1 MTRHNLVAARPLI
14 LVSLL
19 SSFFLPVDAT
29 AQTVGG
35 SIAGVVRDT
44 TGGVLPG
51 VTVEASSPAL
61 IEKVR
66 TAASDAQGNYRIPE
80 LRPGVY
86 TVTFTLPGFSVV
98 RREGLEVTGG
108 FTATVNAEMRVGGL
122 EETVTVAGASPV
134 VDVQN
139 VRQQNVFTRD
149 LLDTLPTNRSVAG
162 FATLTLGAV
171 LNDSRNQNVGGNQS
185 EALSSAGFTVHGG
198 RSDDQKLLLDG
209 MPSTDASFA
218 GNTNRNA
225 MNPVAAQETVF
236 QIGGM
241 GAEAETGGVQI
252 NVIPREGGNRF
263 SVYFNANGTG
273 PDFQF
278 DNLSEEVRDRGLT
291 TVSKVKKVWDIG
303 GAVGGPIRKDKLW
316 FFAASRNWGSQN
328 YAPGNYF
335 NKTHGVYIGDPNS
348 GVSFYTPDLD
358 RPAYTNGYLRD
369 LFSTRITWLATEKN
383 RFNFF
388 QNLQSH
394 CDCYRGVDGLL
405 APEAVAQRI
414 YGPTW
419 VSQGSWN
426 YPASNRLLLEGG
438 ATWVMYLSETGR
450 PPGVKLSDISMIEL
464 TGFGDIPAG
473 YQWGAAVSATTNYA
487 RPYKLFSQF
496 NQRFVI
502 SYVTGSHSFKTGV
515 TVMQGWNRDRTELN
529 GPPIRIRLSG
539 GIPVAMDEYTE
550 LENNQRLKANVGVFV
565 QDQWT
570 LGRLTLSPGLRF
582 SYYNAFVP
590 AQTIRAPGNRDSMFL
605 APEFGPDGVVFP
617 AVYKVPEWKDLSPR
631 FGAAY
636 DLFGNGKTAI
646 KGSLG
651 HYIAYEGLT
660 GIPRFN
666 TPARRLATTARRN
679 WTDTNRNFIPDCDL
693 PNPLAN
699 GECGQ
704 VNNLN
709 IGRPVPSTTYADDV
723 IHDNRQYNW
732 QGSISLQQE
741 LRSGIAFNVGYFR
754 TWHGNLPV
762 TTNQALSLADFD
774 TYCVTAP
781 TDPRLGDASGQPI
794 CGLYDAKPTRF
805 GDTESVIT
813 QASNFGEQTEVYN
826 GVDIAVV
833 GRYGQGGIVQGGV
846 SFGRTVT
853 DDCDVRRDN
862 PQIQETSGV
871 FEFLEISGNNPY
883 ILGGSGDEFCHLV
896 NSNQTQVKFAGNYPL
911 PWWGLEASATYQN
924 NPGIAINATRVYSR
938 AEVRPSLGRNL
949 NESNVTVPIMKPYA
963 QFGDR
968 ISQLDLRL
976 GKRFTIGRARVRG
989 QFDIY
994 NVFNAGTILAQSN
1007 DYGSAGATWQRPT
1020 SILGGRLLKFGVQF
1034 DY

>member
-1 MTRHNLVAARPLI
+1 MTRHNRLGARPLI
-14 LVSLL
+14 LVGLL
-19 SSFFLPVDAT
+19 SSVLLPVGAT
-29 AQTVGG
+29 SQTVGG
-35 SIAGVVRDT
+35 GIAGVVRDT
-44 TGGVLPG
+44 TGAVVPG

-61 IEKVR
+61 IEKVV
-66 TAASDAQGNYRIPE
+66 TAVSDAQGNYRIQE

-98 RREGLEVTGG
+98 RREGLEVTAG
-108 FTATVNAEMRVGGL
+108 FTAAVNAEMQVGAL
-122 EETVTVAGASPV
+122 DETVTVAGASPV
-134 VDVQN
+134 VDIQN
-139 VRQQNVFTRD
+139 VRQQNVFSRE

-171 LNDSRNQNVGGNQS
+171 LNDPRQQNVGGNQS
-185 EALSSAGFTVHGG
+185 EALSAAGFTVHGG

-225 MNPVAAQETVF
+225 INPVAAQETVF

-241 GAEAETGGVQI
+241 GAESETGGVQI
-252 NVIPREGGNRF
+252 NVIPREGANTF

-278 DNLSEEVRDRGLT
+278 DNLSDELRGRGLT
-291 TVSKVKKVWDIG
+291 KVPSVKKIWDVG
-303 GAVGGPIRKDKLW
+303 GAVGGPIRQDKLW
-316 FFAASRNWGSQN
+316 FFVASRTWGSQN

-335 NKTHGVYIGDPNS
+335 NKTHGVYLAPNS
-348 GVSFYTPDLD
+348 GASLYTPDQD

-369 LFSTRITWLATEKN
+369 FFSTRITWQATEKN
-383 RFNFF
+383 KYNFF

-405 APEAVAQRI
+405 APEAVQQRI
-414 YGPTW
+414 YGPSW

-426 YPASNRLLLEGG
+426 YPATNRLLFEGG

-450 PPGVKLSDISMIEL
+450 PPGVTLRDIAMIEL
-464 TGFGDIPAG
+464 TGFDDIPAG

-496 NQRFVI
+496 NQRFVV
-502 SYVTGSHSFKTGV
+502 SYVTGSHSFKTGF
-515 TVMQGWNRDRTELN
+515 TVMEGWNRDRTELN
-529 GPPIRIRLSG
+529 DPPIRIRLNG
-539 GIPVAMDEYTE
+539 GIPVAIDEYTE
-550 LENNQRLKANVGVFV
+550 LENNQRLKANIGLFV

-570 LGRLTLSPGLRF
+570 VKRLTLNGGLRF
-582 SYYNAFVP
+582 SYYNAYVP
-590 AQTIRAPGNRDSMFL
+590 AQTIRAPGNRDSLFL

-617 AVYKVPEWKDLSPR
+617 AVHKAPEWKDLSPR

-666 TPARRLATTARRN
+666 TPARRLATNARRN
-679 WTDTNRNFIPDCDL
+679 WTDRNGNWFPDCDL

-709 IGRPVPSTTYADDV
+709 IGRPRPSTTYGDDV
-723 IHDNRQYNW
+723 LLDNRQYNW
-732 QGSISLQQE
+732 QGSVSLQQE
-741 LRSGIAFNVGYFR
+741 LRSGVALNAGYFR
-754 TWHGNLPV
+754 TWHGNLQV
-762 TTNQALSLADFD
+762 TTNQALALADFD
-774 TYCVTAP
+774 TFCVTAP
-781 TDPRLGDASGQPI
+781 VDTRLGATSGQQI

-805 GDTESVIT
+805 GNTESVIT
-813 QASNFGEQTEVYN
+813 QASNLGRQTEVYN
-826 GVDIAVV
+826 GVDIGVV
-833 GRYGQGGIVQGGV
+833 GRYGQGGIIQGGV
-846 SFGRTVT
+846 SFGRTVE
-853 DDCDVRRDN
+853 DDCDLRRDN
-862 PQIQETSGV
+862 PQIQETSG
-871 FEFLEISGNNPY
+871 FLETSGNNPY
-883 ILGGSGDEFCHLV
+883 ILGGALDDFCRVV
-896 NSNQTQVKFAGNYPL
+896 NNNQTQVKFAGNYPL
-911 PWWGLEASATYQN
+911 PWWGLETSATYQN
-924 NPGIAINATRVYSR
+924 NPGIVIAATRVYSR
-938 AEVRPSLGRNL
+938 VEVRPSLGRNL
-949 NESNVTVPIMKPYA
+949 NESNVTVPIIKPHTE
-963 QFGDR
+963 FGDR
-968 ISQLDLRL
+968 VSQLDLRI
-976 GKRFTIGRARVRG
+976 GKRVTIGRARVRG

-994 NVFNAGTILAQSN
+994 NLFNTATILAQST
-1007 DYGSAGATWQRPT
+1007 DYGSDGSSWQRPT
-1020 SILGGRLLKFGVQF
+1020 SILGGRLVKFGVQF
-1034 DY
+1034 EY